1 MKSFAFVALLGLG
14 AASAGSLRRCLRF
27 NVPAFSSNLLLRPVV
42 LAARVLFLVSTTPSL
57 AVQAPDVETQAL
69 LSTDCPN
76 VDSTAGRQHRLLDGS
91 R

>member
-57 AVQAPDVETQAL
+57 AVQAPDVETQAHWL
-69 LSTDCPN
+69 QAARRVQGLHQRPP
-76 VDSTAGRQHRLLDGS
+76 VRLVPD
-91 R
+91 